1 MKLHHIQYL
10 FVFLLIVAVN
20 VPAHAQYSFTQIQRS
35 SYRVNNAFTNKETLL
50 KKEFAEKGLEWPA
63 RYIYIRSFKYDAQL
77 EIWVKNNLKDKY
89 KLFKTY
95 KVCMQSG
102 TMGPKRMQ
110 GDYQVPEGFYYI
122 NEFNPKSMYHLSLGL
137 NYPNPSDKILSDKDR
152 PGNGIYIHGS
162 CVSVGCIP
170 VTDSDI
176 EEVYILASY
185 AREAGQEYIPVHIF
199 PIRYNNKKSAA
210 YFENYCKDNPSLI
223 PFSDQLERAYN
234 SFENTHQAPVILID
248 LRGDYIVAN

>member
-1 MKLHHIQYL
+1 MRRHYPQYL
-10 FVFLLIVAVN
+10 LLVVAFCLGL
-20 VPAHAQYSFTQIQRS
+20 PAVQAQYSFTQMQKTS
-35 SYRVNNAFTNKETLL
+35 FRVNTAFENKETIL
-50 KKEFAEKGLEWPA
+50 KNEFADKGLVWPA
-63 RYIYIRSFKYDAQL
+63 KYVYIRSFKYDAQL
-77 EIWVKNNLKDKY
+77 EIWVKNNLKEKY

-122 NEFNPKSMYHLSLGL
+122 NEFNPRSMYHLSLGL
-137 NYPNPSDKILSDKDR
+137 NYPNPSDKILSDKER

-199 PIRYNNKKSAA
+199 PIRYSNKKSVA
-210 YFENYCKDNPSLI
+210 FFDNYCKDNPSLV
-223 PFSDQLERAYN
+223 PFSDQLERAFN

-248 LRGDYIVAN
+248 PAGDYIVGN

>member
-1 MKLHHIQYL
+1 MKSRIFQTLSFL
-10 FVFLLIVAVN
+10 FLCMAGSL
-20 VPAHAQYSFTQIQRS
+20 PLQAQYSFTQMQKTS
-35 SYRVNNAFTNKETLL
+35 FRVNSAFENKELQL
-50 KKEFAEKGLEWPA
+50 KKEFADKGLVWPA
-63 RYIYIRSFKYDAQL
+63 NYIYIRSFKFDAQL
-77 EIWVKNNLKDKY
+77 EVWVKSNAKDKY

-137 NYPNPSDKILSDKDR
+137 NYPNPSDKILSDPQR
-152 PGNGIYIHGS
+152 PGDGIYIHGS

-176 EEVYILASY
+176 EEIYILASY

-199 PIRYNNKKSAA
+199 PVRYSNKKSMA
-210 YFENYCKDNPSLI
+210 YFENYCKDNPSLLA
-223 PFSDQLERAYN
+223 FSEHLEKAYN
-234 SFENTHQAPVILID
+234 QFENTHQPPVILID
-248 LRGDYIVAN
+248 PKGEYLVGN